1 MVRLGFIIGFIA
13 TIGVLLSGLAAYR
26 VHEQELTVNGIAI
39 ARAIDVHAS
48 LVQDRLTERELLA
61 RVASGLFRTPSVV
74 KANMLQ
80 PLRSSIYAFKT
91 DFVVAGWIAR
101 LKPAEL
107 DAARAQLASA
117 GFPNPA
123 IRSDDDKPLG
133 TGAPDQPIDVLM
145 DVEPRNKETAGLAG
159 RSYDQHPI
167 LGPMLAQAMDSGKP
181 VASDPLP
188 LLRSDGPIGL
198 VLAAPVLQEGEAQP
212 AGFVTFSYELAPLM
226 LANDDLSLFSV
237 VLRDPRNP
245 EVELIANHQGSV
257 SSRLTAA
264 DGPPP
269 SMVRTVTF
277 GGRDWSLGYYAKT
290 NAVKRAEETAV
301 VVAAIGLAL
310 TAIIC
315 GLFGYVAYNNLRL
328 SREIQVRIGFERRLT
343 AVIDELNHRVKNILA
358 VIQSIV
364 TRTLRHGSDID
375 VARELLIGRIHAMSN
390 VVSLLS
396 ESQWQGVKLKGLFE
410 ARAIPHA
417 ERIAVSG
424 PDIAVS
430 ARAAQSLSLL
440 FFELASHSDEG
451 LSLVGKHPHIVA
463 HWDVTGEEPDT
474 IFHFR
479 WEEFNTSEAT
489 RRADSDFGLIL
500 LDRVAP
506 EALGGVSKRYFT
518 DVSYV
523 YELTAP
529 METVVD
535 MTERDRTEQFA
546 IAPRRAAMTGQP
558 SSLRKQALPYH
569 AMSEVGKGWSDADYH
584 NDWGYGPACA
594 GTTNINRS
602 SASAATQSTPQSKL
616 EVLRR
621 LRSSQ

>member
-13 TIGVLLSGLAAYR
+13 LLGVLLSGLAAYR
-26 VHEQELTVNGIAI
+26 VHDQELALDRIAL

-61 RVASGLFRTPSVV
+61 RVASGLFRAPSVI
-74 KANMLQ
+74 KPNMLE
-80 PLRSSIYAFKT
+80 PLRSAIYAFKT

-101 LKPAEL
+101 LQPNEL
-107 DAARAQLASA
+107 AAAQAA
-117 GFPNPA
+117 IAGGGFPNPQ
-123 IRSDDDKPLG
+123 IRAYDDKPINPADV
-133 TGAPDQPIDVLM
+133 TQPIDVLI
-145 DVEPRNKETAGLAG
+145 DLEPRSNDTKALPG
-159 RSYDQHPI
+159 RSYDQDPVRSA
-167 LGPMLAQAMDSGKP
+167 MLTRARAEKRS
-181 VASDPLP
+181 VASDPVP
-188 LLRSDGPIGL
+188 LIRGNGAIGII
-198 VLAAPVLQEGEAQP
+198 VAAPVIPEGATEP
-212 AGFVTFSYELAPLM
+212 AGFVTFSYELASLM
-226 LANDDLSLFSV
+226 LTNDDMSLFAV
-237 VLRDPRNP
+237 ALRDPRK
-245 EVELIANHQGSV
+245 EGGELIANDQGVV
-257 SSRLTAA
+257 STRMAA
-264 DGPPP
+264 EGAAP
-269 SMVRTVTF
+269 SAIRTVSF
-277 GGRDWSLGYYAKT
+277 GGRDWQLGYYAKT
-290 NAVKRAEETAV
+290 NSLRRAEQTAII
-301 VVAAIGLAL
+301 VAAIGFAI
-310 TAIIC
+310 TAMVC

-417 ERIAVSG
+417 DRIAVTG

-451 LSLVGKHPHIVA
+451 LSLVGKHPHITA
-463 HWDVTGEEPDT
+463 SWTVTGEEGDEV
-474 IFHFR
+474 FHFR
-479 WEEFNTSEAT
+479 WEEFNTSEST
-489 RRADSDFGLIL
+489 RRPDSDFGLIL

-506 EALGGVSKRYFT
+506 EALGGTAKRFFT

-535 MTERDRTEQFA
+535 MTERDRTDK
-546 IAPRRAAMTGQP
+546 ISAPVRPVR
-558 SSLRKQALPYH
+558 
-569 AMSEVGKGWSDADYH
+569 
-584 NDWGYGPACA
+584 
-594 GTTNINRS
+594 
-602 SASAATQSTPQSKL
+602 
-616 EVLRR
+616 
-621 LRSSQ
+621 

>member
-1 MVRLGFIIGFIA
+1 VVRLGFIIGFIA
-13 TIGVLLSGLAAYR
+13 LIGVLLSGLAAYR
-26 VHEQELTVNGIAI
+26 VHDQELTVDRIAL

-61 RVASGLFRTPSVV
+61 RVAAGLFRTPSVI

-80 PLRSSIYAFKT
+80 PLRASIYAFKT
-91 DFVVAGWIAR
+91 DFVLASWIAR
-101 LKPAEL
+101 LEPNEL
-107 DAARAQLASA
+107 DAARAELKGAR
-117 GFPNPA
+117 FPNPA
-123 IRSDDDKPLG
+123 IRNFD
-133 TGAPDQPIDVLM
+133 DQPLDTHALGQPLDVLM
-145 DVEPRNKETAGLAG
+145 DVEPRNAETMAFAG
-159 RSYDQHPI
+159 RSLDQQPV
-167 LGPMLAQAMDSGKP
+167 LGPMLARAMAEGKP
-181 VASDPLP
+181 IASDPLP
-188 LLRSDGPIGL
+188 LLRPDGPIGL
-198 VLAAPVLQEGEAQP
+198 FLAAPVLPEGGAQP
-212 AGFVTFSYELAPLM
+212 AGFVTFSYDLASLM
-226 LANDDLSLFSV
+226 LTNDDLSLFSV
-237 VLRDPRNP
+237 VLKDPRDPDS
-245 EVELIANHQGSV
+245 ELIANHQGVVTSRPA
-257 SSRLTAA
+257 SSEASA
-264 DGPPP
+264 P
-269 SMVRTVTF
+269 SMLRTVTF
-277 GGRDWSLGYYAKT
+277 GGRDWLLGYYAKT
-290 NAVKRAEETAV
+290 NAALHATQTASF
-301 VVAAIGLAL
+301 VAAIGLAL
-310 TAIIC
+310 TTIVC

-364 TRTLRHGSDID
+364 TRTLRHGADID

-463 HWDVTGEEPDT
+463 NWEVTGEEPDT
-474 IFHFR
+474 IFNFR
-479 WEEFNTSEAT
+479 WEEFNTSAAT
-489 RRADSDFGLIL
+489 RRPDSDFGLIL

-546 IAPRRAAMTGQP
+546 VPPRG
-558 SSLRKQALPYH
+558 RK
-569 AMSEVGKGWSDADYH
+569 
-584 NDWGYGPACA
+584 
-594 GTTNINRS
+594 
-602 SASAATQSTPQSKL
+602 
-616 EVLRR
+616 
-621 LRSSQ
+621 

>member
-1 MVRLGFIIGFIA
+1 VVRLGFIIGFIA
-13 TIGVLLSGLAAYR
+13 LIGALLSGLAAYR
-26 VHEQELTVNGIAI
+26 VHDQELALEGIAM
-39 ARAIDVHAS
+39 ARAIDVNAS
-48 LVQDRLTERELLA
+48 LVQDRLTQRELLA
-61 RVASGLFRTPSVV
+61 RVAAGLFRAPSVV
-74 KANMLQ
+74 KANILQ
-80 PLRSSIYAFKT
+80 PLRSAIYAFKT
-91 DFVVAGWIAR
+91 DFVLASWIAR
-101 LKPAEL
+101 LKPNELEAAQAEL
-107 DAARAQLASA
+107 QRE
-117 GFPNPA
+117 GFSKPT
-123 IRSDDDKPLG
+123 IRDYDDQPLDLKAVDKPV
-133 TGAPDQPIDVLM
+133 DVLM
-145 DVEPRNKETAGLAG
+145 DIEPRTPETIGFPG
-159 RSYDQHPI
+159 RVLDQDSI
-167 LGPMLAQAMDSGKP
+167 IGPMLARAMSEGKP

-188 LLRSDGPIGL
+188 LLRRNGRIGV
-198 VLAAPVLQEGEAQP
+198 VLAAPVEGVGAP

-226 LANDDLSLFSV
+226 LANDDMSLFSV
-237 VLRDPRNP
+237 LLRDPHEPNN
-245 EVELIANHQGSV
+245 ELIANEQGSV
-257 SSRLTAA
+257 TSRAVRE
-264 DGPPP
+264 DGPAP
-269 SMVRTVTF
+269 SMTRTVTF
-277 GGRDWSLGYYAKT
+277 GGRDWTLAYYAKS
-290 NAVKRAEETAV
+290 NTAV
-301 VVAAIGLAL
+301 HAQQTAAIVGAIGLAL
-310 TAIIC
+310 TGIVC

-375 VARELLIGRIHAMSN
+375 VARELLIGRIHAMAN

-417 ERIAVSG
+417 DRIAING

-463 HWDVTGEEPDT
+463 HWEVTGEEPDAT
-474 IFHFR
+474 FHFR

-506 EALGGVSKRYFT
+506 EALGGTSKRYFT

-535 MTERDRTEQFA
+535 MTERDRTEQ
-546 IAPRRAAMTGQP
+546 ISAPVRP
-558 SSLRKQALPYH
+558 PK
-569 AMSEVGKGWSDADYH
+569 
-584 NDWGYGPACA
+584 
-594 GTTNINRS
+594 
-602 SASAATQSTPQSKL
+602 
-616 EVLRR
+616 
-621 LRSSQ
+621 

>member
-1 MVRLGFIIGFIA
+1 M
-13 TIGVLLSGLAAYR
+13 
-26 VHEQELTVNGIAI
+26 
-39 ARAIDVHAS
+39 
-48 LVQDRLTERELLA
+48 
-61 RVASGLFRTPSVV
+61 
-74 KANMLQ
+74 
-80 PLRSSIYAFKT
+80 
-91 DFVVAGWIAR
+91 
-101 LKPAEL
+101 
-107 DAARAQLASA
+107 
-117 GFPNPA
+117 
-123 IRSDDDKPLG
+123 
-133 TGAPDQPIDVLM
+133 
-145 DVEPRNKETAGLAG
+145 
-159 RSYDQHPI
+159 
-167 LGPMLAQAMDSGKP
+167 
-181 VASDPLP
+181 
-188 LLRSDGPIGL
+188 
-198 VLAAPVLQEGEAQP
+198 
-212 AGFVTFSYELAPLM
+212 
-226 LANDDLSLFSV
+226 
-237 VLRDPRNP
+237 
-245 EVELIANHQGSV
+245 
-257 SSRLTAA
+257 
-264 DGPPP
+264 
-269 SMVRTVTF
+269 
-277 GGRDWSLGYYAKT
+277 
-290 NAVKRAEETAV
+290 
-301 VVAAIGLAL
+301 
-310 TAIIC
+310 
-315 GLFGYVAYNNLRL
+315 RL

-417 ERIAVSG
+417 ERIAVDG

-463 HWDVTGEEPDT
+463 HWEVTGEEPDA

-479 WEEFNTSEAT
+479 WEEFNTCAAT

-546 IAPRRAAMTGQP
+546 MPPRRAEVTRGIIVPRHASVSRDPHIEIAKIPRGARPHPEVRSRRP
-558 SSLRKQALPYH
+558 SRNDAIAGRASSPPLPPIT
-569 AMSEVGKGWSDADYH
+569 ARTVSS
-584 NDWGYGPACA
+584 GPK
-594 GTTNINRS
+594 S
-602 SASAATQSTPQSKL
+602 SAPST
-616 EVLRR
+616 
-621 LRSSQ
+621 

>member
-13 TIGVLLSGLAAYR
+13 LVGALLSGLAAYR
-26 VHEQELTVNGIAI
+26 VHDQELTIDGIAL

-61 RVASGLFRTPSVV
+61 RVASGLFRTPSVI
-74 KANMLQ
+74 KADMLQ
-80 PLRSSIYAFKT
+80 PLRASIYAFKT
-91 DFVVAGWIAR
+91 DFVVASWVAR
-101 LKPAEL
+101 LEPDEIDAALAEL
-107 DAARAQLASA
+107 KVAR
-117 GFPNPA
+117 FPNPV
-123 IRSDDDKPLG
+123 IRNYDDRPLDN
-133 TGAPDQPIDVLM
+133 GALGQPLDVLM
-145 DVEPRNKETAGLAG
+145 DVEPRNPETMAFAG
-159 RSYDQHPI
+159 RTVDQHPV
-167 LGPMLAQAMDSGKP
+167 LGPMLARAMADGKP
-181 VASDPLP
+181 VASDPFP
-188 LLRSDGPIGL
+188 LLDPDGPIGV
-198 VLAAPVLQEGEAQP
+198 VLAAPVLQDSGASP
-212 AGFVTFSYELAPLM
+212 VGFVTFSYDLASLM
-226 LANDDLSLFSV
+226 LTNDDLSLFAV
-237 VLRDPRNP
+237 VLRDPRDP
-245 EVELIANHQGSV
+245 GSELIADHQGIVTMRAASAQP
-257 SSRLTAA
+257 TA
-264 DGPPP
+264 P
-269 SMVRTVTF
+269 SMLRTVTF
-277 GGRDWSLGYYAKT
+277 GGRDWSLGYYAKS
-290 NAVKRAEETAV
+290 NVMKRARETAAM
-301 VVAAIGLAL
+301 VAAIGLAL
-310 TAIIC
+310 TIIIC

-364 TRTLRHGSDID
+364 TRTLRHGADMD

-451 LSLVGKHPHIVA
+451 LSLVGQHPHIVA
-463 HWDVTGEEPDT
+463 HWEVTGEEPDT
-474 IFHFR
+474 VFNFR
-479 WEEFNTSEAT
+479 WEEFNTSAAT
-489 RRADSDFGLIL
+489 RRADSDFGVIL
-500 LDRVAP
+500 LERVAP

-529 METVVD
+529 MVTVID

-546 IAPRRAAMTGQP
+546 VPPKA
-558 SSLRKQALPYH
+558 RK
-569 AMSEVGKGWSDADYH
+569 
-584 NDWGYGPACA
+584 
-594 GTTNINRS
+594 
-602 SASAATQSTPQSKL
+602 
-616 EVLRR
+616 
-621 LRSSQ
+621 

>member
-1 MVRLGFIIGFIA
+1 MF
-13 TIGVLLSGLAAYR
+13 
-26 VHEQELTVNGIAI
+26 
-39 ARAIDVHAS
+39 
-48 LVQDRLTERELLA
+48 
-61 RVASGLFRTPSVV
+61 
-74 KANMLQ
+74 
-80 PLRSSIYAFKT
+80 
-91 DFVVAGWIAR
+91 
-101 LKPAEL
+101 
-107 DAARAQLASA
+107 
-117 GFPNPA
+117 
-123 IRSDDDKPLG
+123 
-133 TGAPDQPIDVLM
+133 
-145 DVEPRNKETAGLAG
+145 
-159 RSYDQHPI
+159 
-167 LGPMLAQAMDSGKP
+167 AQAMTHGKP
-181 VASDPLP
+181 VSSDPLP
-188 LLRSDGPIGL
+188 LMGPDGSVGI
-198 VLAAPVLQEGEAQP
+198 VLAAPVLQEGNASP
-212 AGFVTFSYELAPLM
+212 VGFVTFSYELAPLM

-237 VLRDPRNP
+237 VLKDPRSADS
-245 EVELIANHQGSV
+245 ELIANDQGIV
-257 SSRLTAA
+257 TSRPATQ

-277 GGRDWSLGYYAKT
+277 GGRDWSLGYYAKI
-290 NAVKRAEETAV
+290 NAARRANQTAAI
-301 VVAAIGLAL
+301 VAAIGLAL
-310 TAIIC
+310 TGIVG

-364 TRTLRHGSDID
+364 TRTLRHGSNID

-463 HWDVTGEEPDT
+463 HWEVTGEDPDLT
-474 IFHFR
+474 FHFR
-479 WEEFNTSEAT
+479 WEEFNTSAAT
-489 RRADSDFGLIL
+489 RREDSDFGLIL

-506 EALGGVSKRYFT
+506 EALGGTSKRYFT

-529 METVVD
+529 METVID
-535 MTERDRTEQFA
+535 MTERDRTEQLSV
-546 IAPRRAAMTGQP
+546 IPR
-558 SSLRKQALPYH
+558 
-569 AMSEVGKGWSDADYH
+569 
-584 NDWGYGPACA
+584 A
-594 GTTNINRS
+594 GR
-602 SASAATQSTPQSKL
+602 
-616 EVLRR
+616 
-621 LRSSQ
+621 

>member
-1 MVRLGFIIGFIA
+1 MVRLGFIIGLIA
-13 TIGVLLSGLAAYR
+13 LIGVSLSGLAAYR
-26 VHEQELTVNGIAI
+26 VHDQELTVDGIAL

-61 RVASGLFRTPSVV
+61 RVASGLFRAPNVV

-80 PLRSSIYAFKT
+80 PLRASIYAFKT

-101 LKPAEL
+101 LKPDEL
-107 DAARAQLASA
+107 DAARAELAAA
-117 GFPNPA
+117 GFSNPS
-123 IRSDDDKPLG
+123 IRSFDDTPLDGASTGKPL
-133 TGAPDQPIDVLM
+133 DVLM
-145 DVEPRNKETAGLAG
+145 DVEPRNAETMAFPG
-159 RSYDQHPI
+159 RALDGQPI
-167 LGPMLAQAMDSGKP
+167 LGPTLTQALADGKP
-181 VASDPLP
+181 VASDPII
-188 LLRSDGPIGL
+188 LLRPGGPVGV
-198 VLAAPVLQEGEAQP
+198 VLASPVLQEGDAHP

-237 VLRDPRNP
+237 VLKDPRDNSG
-245 EVELIANHQGSV
+245 ELIADRQGVVTARTV
-257 SSRLTAA
+257 SPQ
-264 DGPPP
+264 GPAP

-290 NAVKRAEETAV
+290 NAGLRAQQTAAI
-301 VVAAIGLAL
+301 VAAIGLAL
-310 TAIIC
+310 TGIVC

-364 TRTLRHGSDID
+364 TRTLRHGSDVD

-463 HWDVTGEEPDT
+463 HWAVTGEEPDT
-474 IFHFR
+474 IFNFR
-479 WEEFNTSEAT
+479 WEEFNTSAAT
-489 RRADSDFGLIL
+489 RREDSDFGLIL

-529 METVVD
+529 MATVID
-535 MTERDRTEQFA
+535 MTERDRTEQLS
-546 IAPRRAAMTGQP
+546 APV
-558 SSLRKQALPYH
+558 K
-569 AMSEVGKGWSDADYH
+569 KG
-584 NDWGYGPACA
+584 
-594 GTTNINRS
+594 R
-602 SASAATQSTPQSKL
+602 
-616 EVLRR
+616 
-621 LRSSQ
+621 

>member
-1 MVRLGFIIGFIA
+1 VIRLGFIIGFIA
-13 TIGVLLSGLAAYR
+13 SIGVLLSGLAAYR
-26 VHEQELTVNGIAI
+26 VHDQELTVDGIAL

-61 RVASGLFRTPSVV
+61 RVASGLFRAPSVV

-91 DFVVAGWIAR
+91 DFVVANWIAR
-101 LKPAEL
+101 LKPSEL
-107 DAARAQLASA
+107 DAAREVLKSS
-117 GFPNPA
+117 GFTNPM
-123 IRSDDDKPLG
+123 IRDFDDLPLDAKTIDKP
-133 TGAPDQPIDVLM
+133 INVLM
-145 DVEPRNKETAGLAG
+145 DLEPRSPDTLGFPG
-159 RSYDQHPI
+159 RAYDRHSI
-167 LGPMLAQAMDSGKP
+167 VGPMLAQAMADGKP
-181 VASDPLP
+181 VASDPIP
-188 LLRSDGPIGL
+188 LLRKDGPVGI
-198 VLAAPVLQEGEAQP
+198 VLAAPVLQDGTSEA

-226 LANDDLSLFSV
+226 LTNDDRSLFSV
-237 VLRDPRNP
+237 VLKDPRD
-245 EVELIANHQGSV
+245 ANDEFVANDQAAV
-257 SSRLTAA
+257 TLQPVRL
-264 DGPPP
+264 DGPAP

-290 NAVKRAEETAV
+290 NAVVRAQQTAAI
-301 VVAAIGLAL
+301 VAAIGLAL
-310 TAIIC
+310 TGIVC

-375 VARELLIGRIHAMSN
+375 VSRELLIGRIHAMSN
-390 VVSLLS
+390 VVTLLS
-396 ESQWQGVKLKGLFE
+396 ESQWQGVKLRGLFE
-410 ARAIPHA
+410 SRAIPHA
-417 ERIAVSG
+417 DRIAVNG

-463 HWDVTGEEPDT
+463 NWQISGEEPDT

-479 WEEFNTSEAT
+479 WEEFNTSAAT
-489 RRADSDFGLIL
+489 RREDSDFGLIL

-506 EALGGVSKRYFT
+506 EALGGTAKRYFT

-529 METVVD
+529 MVTVVD
-535 MTERDRTEQFA
+535 MTERDRTEQLS
-546 IAPRRAAMTGQP
+546 APVRPVR
-558 SSLRKQALPYH
+558 
-569 AMSEVGKGWSDADYH
+569 
-584 NDWGYGPACA
+584 
-594 GTTNINRS
+594 
-602 SASAATQSTPQSKL
+602 
-616 EVLRR
+616 
-621 LRSSQ
+621 

>member
-13 TIGVLLSGLAAYR
+13 LIGVLLSGLAAYR
-26 VHEQELTVNGIAI
+26 VHEQELTVDGIAL

-61 RVASGLFRTPSVV
+61 RVASGLFRAPSVI

-80 PLRSSIYAFKT
+80 PLRTSIYAFKT
-91 DFVVAGWIAR
+91 DFVVASWIAR
-101 LKPAEL
+101 LKPNELQAAGAE
-107 DAARAQLASA
+107 LASA
-117 GFPNPA
+117 GFSNPA
-123 IRSDDDKPLG
+123 IRGFDDRPLDTRSLDKP
-133 TGAPDQPIDVLM
+133 VNVWM
-145 DVEPRNKETAGLAG
+145 DVEPRNAETMRFPG
-159 RSYDQHPI
+159 RSFDQHAI
-167 LGPMLAQAMDSGKP
+167 LGSMLARAMADGKP
-181 VASDPLP
+181 VASDPFP
-188 LLRSDGPIGL
+188 LLRPDGPVGL
-198 VLAAPVLQEGEAQP
+198 VLAAPVLQEGDTSP

-226 LANDDLSLFSV
+226 LANDEMSLFSV
-237 VLRDPRNP
+237 ALKDPRDADS
-245 EVELIANHQGSV
+245 ELMANDQGIVTSRKV
-257 SSRLTAA
+257 TTDLPAPSS
-264 DGPPP
+264 
-269 SMVRTVTF
+269 MRTVTF

-290 NAVKRAEETAV
+290 NALMRAQQTA
-301 VVAAIGLAL
+301 AIIGAIGLAL
-310 TAIIC
+310 TGIVC

-328 SREIQVRIGFERRLT
+328 SREIEVRIGFERRLT

-396 ESQWQGVKLKGLFE
+396 ESQWQGVKLQGLFE

-463 HWDVTGEEPDT
+463 HWEVAGDEPET
-474 IFHFR
+474 TFHFR
-479 WEEFNTSEAT
+479 WEEFNTSAAT
-489 RRADSDFGLIL
+489 RREDSDFGVIL

-506 EALGGVSKRYFT
+506 EALGGTSKRYFT

-535 MTERDRTEQFA
+535 LTERDRTEQLS
-546 IAPRRAAMTGQP
+546 APLKPGR
-558 SSLRKQALPYH
+558 
-569 AMSEVGKGWSDADYH
+569 
-584 NDWGYGPACA
+584 
-594 GTTNINRS
+594 
-602 SASAATQSTPQSKL
+602 
-616 EVLRR
+616 
-621 LRSSQ
+621 

>member
-1 MVRLGFIIGFIA
+1 MAVPAAAKRFLGFFANTSFLSERVVRLGLITGFIA
-13 TIGVLLSGLAAYR
+13 LIGVLLSGLAAYR
-26 VHEQELTVNGIAI
+26 VHDQELTVDRIAM

-61 RVASGLFRTPSVV
+61 RVASGLFHSPSVI

-91 DFVVAGWIAR
+91 DFVVASWIAR
-101 LKPAEL
+101 LRPDEL
-107 DAARAQLASA
+107 QAAQSELASA
-117 GFPNPA
+117 GFPNPK
-123 IRSDDDKPLG
+123 IRGFDDAPLD
-133 TGAPDQPIDVLM
+133 TQTLHRPLDVLM
-145 DVEPRNKETAGLAG
+145 DVEPRNKEMSVFPG
-159 RSYDQHPI
+159 RCFDQHPI
-167 LGPMLAQAMDSGKP
+167 LGPMLAKAMADGKP

-188 LLRSDGPIGL
+188 LLRPDGPIGI
-198 VLAAPVLQEGEAQP
+198 VLAAPVVQNGDASP

-237 VLRDPRNP
+237 VLKDPRRENGELFANVRGGVDSRTASLQNP
-245 EVELIANHQGSV
+245 TPSV
-257 SSRLTAA
+257 T
-264 DGPPP
+264 
-269 SMVRTVTF
+269 RTVTF
-277 GGRDWSLGYYAKT
+277 GGRDWTLGYYAKT
-290 NAVKRAEETAV
+290 NTMTRARQTAT
-301 VVAAIGLAL
+301 VVAALGLAL
-310 TAIIC
+310 TAVVC

-424 PDIAVS
+424 PDIVVS

-463 HWDVTGEEPDT
+463 HWEVAGEEPDS

-479 WEEFNTSEAT
+479 WEEFNTSAAT
-489 RRADSDFGLIL
+489 RRADSDFGVIL

-506 EALGGVSKRYFT
+506 EALGGTSKRYFT
-518 DVSYV
+518 EVSYV

-529 METVVD
+529 MESVVD
-535 MTERDRTEQFA
+535 MSERDRTEQFS
-546 IAPRRAAMTGQP
+546 APLKP
-558 SSLRKQALPYH
+558 
-569 AMSEVGKGWSDADYH
+569 VG
-584 NDWGYGPACA
+584 
-594 GTTNINRS
+594 
-602 SASAATQSTPQSKL
+602 
-616 EVLRR
+616 
-621 LRSSQ
+621 

>member
-1 MVRLGFIIGFIA
+1 VVRLGFIIGFI
-13 TIGVLLSGLAAYR
+13 TLIGVLLSGLAAYR
-26 VHEQELTVNGIAI
+26 VHDQELAIEGIAL
-39 ARAIDVHAS
+39 ARAIDVHSS

-61 RVASGLFRTPSVV
+61 RVASGLFRAPSVV

-91 DFVVAGWIAR
+91 DFVIASWIAR
-101 LKPAEL
+101 LKPSEL
-107 DAARAQLASA
+107 DAARAELSNA
-117 GFPNPA
+117 GFSSPT
-123 IRSDDDKPLG
+123 IRNFDDKPLDLR
-133 TGAPDQPIDVLM
+133 AISQPIDVVM
-145 DVEPRNKETAGLAG
+145 DVEPRNGETKGVPG
-159 RSYDQHPI
+159 RALDQNPTI
-167 LGPMLAQAMDSGKP
+167 GTMLARAMVDGKP
-181 VASDPLP
+181 VASDPVT
-188 LLRSDGPIGL
+188 LLRDHGPIGL
-198 VLAAPVLQEGEAQP
+198 VLAAPVIPDGATGP

-226 LANDDLSLFSV
+226 LTNDDLSLFSV
-237 VLRDPRNP
+237 VLKDPRSADG
-245 EVELIANHQGSV
+245 ELIANDQGAV
-257 SSRLTAA
+257 TSRTAEP
-264 DGPPP
+264 DGPAP
-269 SMVRTVTF
+269 SATRTVTF
-277 GGRDWSLGYYAKT
+277 GNRDWSLSYYAKT
-290 NAVKRAEETAV
+290 NAARRAAQA
-301 VVAAIGLAL
+301 AAIAGMIGVAL
-310 TAIIC
+310 TVIVC

-417 ERIAVSG
+417 DRIAVSG

-463 HWDVTGEEPDT
+463 KWEITGEAPDMT
-474 IFHFR
+474 FTFR

-489 RRADSDFGLIL
+489 RRPDSDFGLIL

-506 EALGGVSKRYFT
+506 EALGGTSTRYFT
-518 DVSYV
+518 EASYV

-529 METVVD
+529 MVTVVD
-535 MTERDRTEQFA
+535 MIERGRTEQLS
-546 IAPRRAAMTGQP
+546 APVR
-558 SSLRKQALPYH
+558 S
-569 AMSEVGKGWSDADYH
+569 
-584 NDWGYGPACA
+584 
-594 GTTNINRS
+594 NR
-602 SASAATQSTPQSKL
+602 
-616 EVLRR
+616 
-621 LRSSQ
+621 

>member
-1 MVRLGFIIGFIA
+1 MVRLSVIIGLIA
-13 TIGVLLSGLAAYR
+13 FIGVLLSGLAAYR
-26 VHEQELTVNGIAI
+26 VHDQELAIEGIAL

-61 RVASGLFRTPSVV
+61 RVASGLFRSPSVV

-91 DFVVAGWIAR
+91 DFVVAAWIAR
-101 LKPAEL
+101 LRPNELDTARAEL
-107 DAARAQLASA
+107 AGA
-117 GFPNPA
+117 GFPNPT
-123 IRSDDDKPLG
+123 IRSYDDKPIDKRAVDKPL
-133 TGAPDQPIDVLM
+133 DVLM
-145 DVEPRNKETAGLAG
+145 DLEPRTPETKAWAG
-159 RSYDQHPI
+159 RALDQSPTIGPTLARAMAEGKPI
-167 LGPMLAQAMDSGKP
+167 CSDPQPLIRKDGPM
-181 VASDPLP
+181 
-188 LLRSDGPIGL
+188 GL
-198 VLAAPVLQEGEAQP
+198 VLAAPVVPDGAAEP

-226 LANDDLSLFSV
+226 LTNDDLSLFSV
-237 VLRDPRNP
+237 VLKDPRSP
-245 EVELIANHQGSV
+245 GGELIANDQGV
-257 SSRLTAA
+257 VTSRTAEPDSPA
-264 DGPPP
+264 P
-269 SMVRTVTF
+269 SATRTVTF
-277 GGRDWSLGYYAKT
+277 GNRDWSLSYYAKI
-290 NAVKRAEETAV
+290 NAAKRAQQ
-301 VVAAIGLAL
+301 AAAIAGTIGLAL
-310 TAIIC
+310 TGIVC

-417 ERIAVSG
+417 DRIAVSG

-451 LSLVGKHPHIVA
+451 LSLVGKHPHIVVK
-463 HWDVTGEEPDT
+463 WEVTGEEPDAL
-474 IFHFR
+474 FMFR

-489 RRADSDFGLIL
+489 RRPDSDFGLIL

-506 EALGGVSKRYFT
+506 EALGGTSKRYFT
-518 DVSYV
+518 EGSYV

-529 METVVD
+529 MVTVID
-535 MTERDRTEQFA
+535 MSERDRTEKFS
-546 IAPRRAAMTGQP
+546 AP
-558 SSLRKQALPYH
+558 
-569 AMSEVGKGWSDADYH
+569 V
-584 NDWGYGPACA
+584 
-594 GTTNINRS
+594 RS
-602 SASAATQSTPQSKL
+602 P
-616 EVLRR
+616 R
-621 LRSSQ
+621 

>member
-13 TIGVLLSGLAAYR
+13 LLGALLSGLAAYR
-26 VHEQELTVNGIAI
+26 VHDQELALDRIAL

-61 RVASGLFRTPSVV
+61 RVASGLFRAPSVI
-74 KANMLQ
+74 KPNMLE
-80 PLRSSIYAFKT
+80 PLRSAIYAFKT

-101 LKPAEL
+101 LKPNEL
-107 DAARAQLASA
+107 AAAQAAIASA
-117 GFPNPA
+117 GFPNPQ
-123 IRSDDDKPLG
+123 IRSFDDKPINPADV
-133 TGAPDQPIDVLM
+133 TQPIDVLL
-145 DVEPRNKETAGLAG
+145 DLEPRSNETTALPG
-159 RSYDQHPI
+159 RSYDQDPVRSA
-167 LGPMLAQAMDSGKP
+167 MLTRARAQKRS
-181 VASDPLP
+181 VASDPVP
-188 LLRSDGPIGL
+188 LIRGNGPIGII
-198 VLAAPVLQEGEAQP
+198 VAAPVVPEGATEP
-212 AGFVTFSYELAPLM
+212 AGFVTFSYELASLM
-226 LANDDLSLFSV
+226 LANDDMSLFAV
-237 VLRDPRNP
+237 ALRDPRKDGG
-245 EVELIANHQGSV
+245 ELIANDQGVV
-257 SSRLTAA
+257 STRTAAA
-264 DGPPP
+264 DGAP
-269 SMVRTVTF
+269 SATRTVSF
-277 GGRDWSLGYYAKT
+277 GGRDWQLGYYAKT
-290 NAVKRAEETAV
+290 NSVRRAEQTAII
-301 VVAAIGLAL
+301 VAAIGFAI
-310 TAIIC
+310 TAMVC

-375 VARELLIGRIHAMSN
+375 IARELLIGRIHAMSN

-417 ERIAVSG
+417 DRIAVTG

-451 LSLVGKHPHIVA
+451 LSLVGKHPHITA
-463 HWDVTGEEPDT
+463 NWTVTGEEGDEV
-474 IFHFR
+474 FHFR

-489 RRADSDFGLIL
+489 RRPDSDFGLIL

-506 EALGGVSKRYFT
+506 EALGGTAKRFFT

-535 MTERDRTEQFA
+535 MTERDRTDK
-546 IAPRRAAMTGQP
+546 ISAPVRP
-558 SSLRKQALPYH
+558 
-569 AMSEVGKGWSDADYH
+569 V
-584 NDWGYGPACA
+584 
-594 GTTNINRS
+594 RS
-602 SASAATQSTPQSKL
+602 
-616 EVLRR
+616 
-621 LRSSQ
+621 

>member
-13 TIGVLLSGLAAYR
+13 LLGAVLSGLAAYR
-26 VHEQELTVNGIAI
+26 VHDQELALDRIAL

-61 RVASGLFRTPSVV
+61 RVASGLFRAPSVL
-74 KANMLQ
+74 KPNMLE
-80 PLRSSIYAFKT
+80 PLRSAIYAFKT
-91 DFVVAGWIAR
+91 DFVVAGWVAR
-101 LKPAEL
+101 LQPNEL
-107 DAARAQLASA
+107 AAAQAAIAAA
-117 GFPNPA
+117 GFPKPQ
-123 IRSDDDKPLG
+123 IRDDNDKPITPANL
-133 TGAPDQPIDVLM
+133 TQPIDVLM
-145 DVEPRNKETAGLAG
+145 DLEPRSDETKTLPG
-159 RSYDQHPI
+159 RSYDHDPVRSA
-167 LGPMLAQAMDSGKP
+167 MLTRARVEKRS
-181 VASDPLP
+181 VASDPVP
-188 LLRSDGPIGL
+188 LLSGKGPVGVI
-198 VLAAPVLQEGEAQP
+198 VAAPVIPEGATEP
-212 AGFVTFSYELAPLM
+212 AGFVTFSYELASLM
-226 LANDDLSLFSV
+226 LTNDDMSLFSV
-237 VLRDPRNP
+237 ALKDPRK
-245 EVELIANHQGSV
+245 EGGELIANDQGVV
-257 SSRLTAA
+257 STRRAA

-269 SMVRTVTF
+269 SATRTVSF
-277 GGRDWSLGYYAKT
+277 GGRDWQLGYYAKS
-290 NAVKRAEETAV
+290 NSARRAEQTAII
-301 VVAAIGLAL
+301 VAAIGFAI
-310 TAIIC
+310 TAMVC

-417 ERIAVSG
+417 DRIAVTG

-451 LSLVGKHPHIVA
+451 LSLVGKHPHITA
-463 HWDVTGEEPDT
+463 NWKVTGEDGQEV
-474 IFHFR
+474 FHFR

-489 RRADSDFGLIL
+489 RRPDSDFGLIL

-506 EALGGVSKRYFT
+506 EALGGTAKRFFT

-535 MTERDRTEQFA
+535 MTERDRTDK
-546 IAPRRAAMTGQP
+546 ISAPVR
-558 SSLRKQALPYH
+558 
-569 AMSEVGKGWSDADYH
+569 
-584 NDWGYGPACA
+584 PA
-594 GTTNINRS
+594 
-602 SASAATQSTPQSKL
+602 K
-616 EVLRR
+616 
-621 LRSSQ
+621 

>member
-1 MVRLGFIIGFIA
+1 VVRLGFIIGFIA
-13 TIGVLLSGLAAYR
+13 LIGVLLSGLAAYR
-26 VHEQELTVNGIAI
+26 VHDQELAI
-39 ARAIDVHAS
+39 DGVALARAIDVHAS

-61 RVASGLFRTPSVV
+61 RVASGLFRTPSVI

-80 PLRSSIYAFKT
+80 PLRASIYAFKT
-91 DFVVAGWIAR
+91 DFVVATWIAR
-101 LKPAEL
+101 LNPNEL
-107 DAARAQLASA
+107 DAARAELASA
-117 GFPNPA
+117 GFSNPT
-123 IRSDDDKPLG
+123 IRNFDDKPLD
-133 TGAPDQPIDVLM
+133 PRSLDKPIDVVM
-145 DVEPRNKETAGLAG
+145 DLEPRNAETKGIPG
-159 RSYDQHPI
+159 RALDNNATI
-167 LGPMLAQAMDSGKP
+167 GPMLSRAMAEGKP
-181 VASDPLP
+181 VASDPTP
-188 LLRSDGPIGL
+188 LLRPGGPIGI
-198 VLAAPVLQEGEAQP
+198 VLAAPVVQEGATAL
-212 AGFVTFSYELAPLM
+212 AGFVTFSYELSALM
-226 LANDDLSLFSV
+226 LTNDDLSLFSV
-237 VLRDPRNP
+237 VLKDPRRGNSELVANDQGIVTTRSVP
-245 EVELIANHQGSV
+245 EGP
-257 SSRLTAA
+257 AA
-264 DGPPP
+264 
-269 SMVRTVTF
+269 SAVRTVTF
-277 GGRDWSLGYYAKT
+277 GDRDWALSYYAKT
-290 NAVKRAEETAV
+290 NAASRAEQTAAI
-301 VVAAIGLAL
+301 VAAVGLAL
-310 TAIIC
+310 TGIIC

-364 TRTLRHGSDID
+364 TRTLRHGADMD

-396 ESQWQGVKLKGLFE
+396 ESQWQGVKLRGLFE

-463 HWDVTGEEPDT
+463 HWEVTGEEPEA

-489 RRADSDFGLIL
+489 RRPDSDFGVIL

-506 EALGGVSKRYFT
+506 EALGGTAKRYFT
-518 DVSYV
+518 EVSYV

-535 MTERDRTEQFA
+535 MTERGR
-546 IAPRRAAMTGQP
+546 TGQITAP
-558 SSLRKQALPYH
+558 VK
-569 AMSEVGKGWSDADYH
+569 
-584 NDWGYGPACA
+584 
-594 GTTNINRS
+594 
-602 SASAATQSTPQSKL
+602 
-616 EVLRR
+616 
-621 LRSSQ
+621 